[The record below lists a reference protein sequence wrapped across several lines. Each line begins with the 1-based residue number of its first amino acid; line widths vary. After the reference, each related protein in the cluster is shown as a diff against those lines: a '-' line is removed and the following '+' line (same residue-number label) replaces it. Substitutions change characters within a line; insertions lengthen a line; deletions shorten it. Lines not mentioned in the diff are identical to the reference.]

1 MLPHRQRQSW
11 EASRGASEEAGAAM
25 GEIGFRVVEELKL
38 KLVFNFDWDG
48 TGAAGRPQRRREAV
62 ARAPLGAEPSAGP
75 GIAPG

>member
-1 MLPHRQRQSW
+1 
-11 EASRGASEEAGAAM
+11 M

-48 TGAAGRPQRRREAV
+48 TGAAGRSQRRREAV